1 MGSDTITVQ
10 LDGRI
15 SGVPGV
21 TASAVVVVP
30 DWTLGLNPGGNLML
44 VAGPLDAVRLSAVVH
59 RAQPDASVTLRAA
72 ALAAL
77 TTAPVLQAARTALT
91 QGLVTAAGFGVLIL
105 VMSLLLT
112 AQARELTLASLATM
126 GLRRWQAQLLL
137 AAETLPPV
145 VAAAIGGVACA
156 WLLPTTSAS
165 GRTRPPI
172 RNGNNCAVHRAC
184 MRRRA
189 WRAEVCD
196 VGSELGRVASW
207 VSHHLIAEQRTDAL
221 VHPHAVADTPL
232 TQRRLDEES
241 GLLRDPAR
249 SDVAR
254 FAAPLDEFDARR
266 RDGPLADRPDRG
278 GGDATLAGARIDPVP
293 HFGRARLSQA
303 QADPAQLGG
312 SGSILSY
319 ELRPATVI
327 PPSDIRL
334 LDVGRRIFEPVGGGN
349 LHEAL

>member
-1 MGSDTITVQ
+1 M
-10 LDGRI
+10 
-15 SGVPGV
+15 
-21 TASAVVVVP
+21 
-30 DWTLGLNPGGNLML
+30 
-44 VAGPLDAVRLSAVVH
+44 
-59 RAQPDASVTLRAA
+59 TLRAA

-266 RDGPLADRPDRG
+266 RDGPLADRPDRR